1 MTKTIEHAG
10 VIESVSDKMA
20 TVKIEQT
27 SACAGCHAKSACG
40 ASDRAEKK
48 IDAYL
53 TDSTLRVGDR
63 VVVYGAKSLGLKS
76 VLWAFVLPFTL
87 ILITIMIM
95 VECGVS
101 ETLSGVIGLCALLPY
116 YFVLWLLRDRMKSTF
131 QFYVRHL

>member
-1 MTKTIEHAG
+1 M
-10 VIESVSDKMA
+10 
-20 TVKIEQT
+20 KIGEI
-27 SACAGCHAKSACG
+27 SARAGCHAKLACG
-40 ASDRAEKK
+40 ASYIAEKR

-63 VVVYGAKSLGLKS
+63 VMVYGAKSLGLKS